1 MSPFSTPYPRTTGT
15 YPGQTRHK
23 NNSAFTRIHTNQ
35 SGPEPDG
42 HIYTIWWG
50 LKYLCSHRGTLCV
63 CVFRESPAGRLW
75 LVGCGW
81 HHSIQVRG
89 ITAKEPLRHTC
100 MHALMW
106 HFWPEFRKCK
116 RQNSLGCHSLLK
128 NAREMKFI
136 VPHEHTPAAVWLT
149 GEGVVLSQQWAQCT
163 QSTSIFCFQNSLLM
177 DLTLN
182 VSCSGKRH
190 QHKCVLRFFFL
201 GQGFTNQCP
210 GKRLDENSI

>member
-1 MSPFSTPYPRTTGT
+1 MSPFSTPCPRTTGT
-15 YPGQTRHK
+15 YPGQGRHK
-23 NNSAFTRIHTNQ
+23 NNSAFTHIHTNQ

-128 NAREMKFI
+128 NACDIEAHRFL
-136 VPHEHTPAAVWLT
+136 PGPSHTNSDRWDAI
-149 GEGVVLSQQWAQCT
+149 
-163 QSTSIFCFQNSLLM
+163 STSDTVPSVTLSIRPAFRSLLM
-177 DLTLN
+177 DLR
-182 VSCSGKRH
+182 V
-190 QHKCVLRFFFL
+190 
-201 GQGFTNQCP
+201 
-210 GKRLDENSI
+210 